1 MYRQPETPPVIIAAA
16 LPFVAK
22 PGGALP
28 LQPLTFIAKES
39 CVKLFV

>member
-1 MYRQPETPPVIIAAA
+1 MYRQPDTPSMIIAAA
-16 LPFVAK
+16 LPLVAI

-28 LQPLTFIAKES
+28 LQPLTVITKES